1 MRKYS
6 LVCFL
11 ILLLAACTRQTYQ
24 APQSGDGTAL
34 PGPTE
39 TKPIA
44 TVPNQVEVA
53 TPAEGIDVQT
63 VTADWES
70 LYTVDKPTRDR
81 EVIIR
86 ILDDLHDRAM
96 AQIDKAGWYREGLSF
111 SEAEDISNVSTWV
124 HVTEPEIHKFDST
137 VTFYYYPEINGPDS
151 MQPGCVLSPE
161 GDYGKNYKVDN
172 NGEAYFYNRS
182 GPEEVFFPH
191 DLILDPFSGMKEMPE
206 KTWENLG
213 WFICQERGLN
223 TEEIRYQQRWL
234 MNEQIANCP
243 KAEKVYQYEAWVDL
257 LEAEPV
263 FIFKRSIDY
272 LTPCPYTAKGIITKT
287 TERLFF
293 NLQTGSVVASDSVW
307 EYESGEIE
315 SSEPAAYN
323 HRAELVWFEELPE
336 MERKVYEHALQLL
349 RDGKNY
355 EEWLQ

>member
-111 SEAEDISNVSTWV
+111 SEAEDIPNISTWV
-124 HVTEPEIHKFDST
+124 HVTEPETHKFDRIYS
-137 VTFYYYPEINGPDS
+137 
-151 MQPGCVLSPE
+151 L
-161 GDYGKNYKVDN
+161 
-172 NGEAYFYNRS
+172 
-182 GPEEVFFPH
+182 
-191 DLILDPFSGMKEMPE
+191 
-206 KTWENLG
+206 
-213 WFICQERGLN
+213 
-223 TEEIRYQQRWL
+223 
-234 MNEQIANCP
+234 
-243 KAEKVYQYEAWVDL
+243 
-257 LEAEPV
+257 
-263 FIFKRSIDY
+263 
-272 LTPCPYTAKGIITKT
+272 
-287 TERLFF
+287 
-293 NLQTGSVVASDSVW
+293 
-307 EYESGEIE
+307 
-315 SSEPAAYN
+315 
-323 HRAELVWFEELPE
+323 
-336 MERKVYEHALQLL
+336 
-349 RDGKNY
+349 
-355 EEWLQ
+355 

>member
-111 SEAEDISNVSTWV
+111 SEAEDIPNISTWV
-124 HVTEPEIHKFDST
+124 HVTEPETHKFDST
-137 VTFYYYPEINGPDS
+137 VTFFYYPEIYGPDS
-151 MQPGCVLSPE
+151 MQPACVLSPE
-161 GDYGKNYKVDN
+161 G
-172 NGEAYFYNRS
+172 
-182 GPEEVFFPH
+182 
-191 DLILDPFSGMKEMPE
+191 I
-206 KTWENLG
+206 
-213 WFICQERGLN
+213 
-223 TEEIRYQQRWL
+223 
-234 MNEQIANCP
+234 
-243 KAEKVYQYEAWVDL
+243 
-257 LEAEPV
+257 
-263 FIFKRSIDY
+263 
-272 LTPCPYTAKGIITKT
+272 TAKITRLTITAKPIFIIGQVRKKC
-287 TERLFF
+287 FF
-293 NLQTGSVVASDSVW
+293 HM
-307 EYESGEIE
+307 I
-315 SSEPAAYN
+315 
-323 HRAELVWFEELPE
+323 
-336 MERKVYEHALQLL
+336 
-349 RDGKNY
+349 
-355 EEWLQ
+355 

>member
-111 SEAEDISNVSTWV
+111 SEAEDIPNISTWV
-124 HVTEPEIHKFDST
+124 HVTEPETHKFDST
-137 VTFYYYPEINGPDS
+137 VTFFYYPEIYGPDS
-151 MQPGCVLSPE
+151 M
-161 GDYGKNYKVDN
+161 
-172 NGEAYFYNRS
+172 
-182 GPEEVFFPH
+182 
-191 DLILDPFSGMKEMPE
+191 
-206 KTWENLG
+206 
-213 WFICQERGLN
+213 
-223 TEEIRYQQRWL
+223 
-234 MNEQIANCP
+234 
-243 KAEKVYQYEAWVDL
+243 
-257 LEAEPV
+257 
-263 FIFKRSIDY
+263 
-272 LTPCPYTAKGIITKT
+272 
-287 TERLFF
+287 
-293 NLQTGSVVASDSVW
+293 
-307 EYESGEIE
+307 
-315 SSEPAAYN
+315 
-323 HRAELVWFEELPE
+323 
-336 MERKVYEHALQLL
+336 
-349 RDGKNY
+349 
-355 EEWLQ
+355 